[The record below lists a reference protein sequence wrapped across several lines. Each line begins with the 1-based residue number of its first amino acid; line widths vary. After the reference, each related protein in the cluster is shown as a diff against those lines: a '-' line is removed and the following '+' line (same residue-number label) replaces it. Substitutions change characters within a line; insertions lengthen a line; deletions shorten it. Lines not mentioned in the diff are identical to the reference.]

1 MNSIEK
7 IAKIQI
13 DRYRQIFLNKG
24 FNVSEVQKE
33 NYNYSIEVN
42 DKNEK
47 LKVLVYFGRKGIKP
61 GLQGNNSGILFKS
74 LQSIIFGENFF
85 NEETE
90 FKEPDIYI
98 GTDESGKGDYFG
110 PLVTVGVLVNTDSQS
125 ALKKIG
131 VRDSKELSDFVI
143 KQLANQVRKIAKDKF
158 SIVRI
163 NPEKYNSLY
172 SKIGNVNNLLGWTH
186 ARVIENILE
195 INKVDYAVS
204 DKFGN
209 PKTILNSLMEKG
221 KTINLHQENKAEKYI
236 AVAAASI
243 LARSEVIKW
252 FEINSKKFGIVI
264 PKGAS
269 SQVDSTALKLKN
281 QIGEEELKKLVKVHF
296 KTSSKIF

>member
-7 IAKIQI
+7 TAKSLI
-13 DRYRQIFLNKG
+13 DQYRQTFLNIG
-24 FNVSEVQKE
+24 YSVSDVQKE
-33 NYNYSIEVN
+33 VYSYSMEVSE
-42 DKNEK
+42 KNEK
-47 LKVLVYFGRKGIKP
+47 LKVLVYFGKKGIKP
-61 GLQGNNSGILFKS
+61 GLQGNNSANLFKS
-74 LQSIIFGENFF
+74 LQSIIFGEKLF
-85 NEETE
+85 NEETG
-90 FKEPDIYI
+90 FIEPDVYI

-110 PLVTVGVLVNTDSQS
+110 PLVTAGVLINADSKS

-131 VRDSKELSDFVI
+131 VRDSKELSDFAI
-143 KQLANQVRKIAKDKF
+143 KQMANQIRKIAKDKF

-172 SKIGNVNNLLGWTH
+172 SKIGNVNNLLGWAH
-186 ARVIENILE
+186 ARAIENILDSH
-195 INKVDYAVS
+195 KVDYAVS

-209 PKTILNSLMEKG
+209 PKTILNSLMDKG
-221 KTINLHQENKAEKYI
+221 KTINLHQEIKAEKYT

-243 LARSEVIKW
+243 LARSEVINW

-296 KTSSKIF
+296 KTSLKIF

>member
-110 PLVTVGVLVNTDSQS
+110 PLVTVGVLVNTDSKS
-125 ALKKIG
+125 VLKKIG
-131 VRDSKELSDFVI
+131 VKDSKELSDYAI
-143 KQLANQVRKIAKDKF
+143 KQLANQIRKIAKDKF

-186 ARVIENILE
+186 ARVIENILDTH
-195 INKVDYAVS
+195 KVDYAVS

-209 PKTILNSLMEKG
+209 TKTILNSLMEKG

>member
-110 PLVTVGVLVNTDSQS
+110 PLVTVGVLVNTDSKS

-131 VRDSKELSDFVI
+131 VKDSKELSDYAI
-143 KQLANQVRKIAKDKF
+143 KQLANQIRKIAKDKF

-186 ARVIENILE
+186 ARVIENILK

>member
-13 DRYRQIFLNKG
+13 DGYRQIFLNKG

-61 GLQGNNSGILFKS
+61 DLQGNNSGALFKS

-90 FKEPDIYI
+90 FKEPDVYI

-110 PLVTVGVLVNTDSQS
+110 PLVTAGVLVNTDSKS

-131 VRDSKELSDFVI
+131 VKDSKELSDFVI

-186 ARVIENILE
+186 ARVIENILDTH
-195 INKVDYAVS
+195 KVDYAVS

-209 PKTILNSLMEKG
+209 TKTILNSLMEKG
-221 KTINLHQENKAEKYI
+221 KTINLHQEHKAEKYI

-252 FEINSKKFGIVI
+252 FEIKSKKFGVLI